1 MKSTASGTKSG
12 LVAIIG
18 RPNAGK
24 STLLNRILGSQVSIV
39 TPKAQ
44 TTRERVLGILTND
57 HGQIV
62 FVDTPGIHKAK
73 AGGFNEFMVGEAG
86 EALDGPNRIWYLVDP
101 DSKLEHEQAVISIL
115 EKKADRR
122 TPISILLNKSDV
134 RSQSQKTTELVS
146 GVCDKL
152 SGLGFSAVESSQIS
166 GRRGQGVEQLLAA
179 TWASLPEGPFLFP
192 DEDQL
197 SDRPM
202 RFFVAEKIREQLF
215 MKLGDEVPYS
225 CAVEISK
232 FDEEARPLRIEA
244 VIHVERDSQK
254 GMVIGAG
261 GKKIKE
267 IGSAARAT
275 IEQFVG
281 APIFLGLQVAVMKD
295 WSRNAEMLRRLGYH
309 LPEKGRSK

>member
-1 MKSTASGTKSG
+1 MTQNKRSG

-18 RPNAGK
+18 RPNSGK

-44 TTRERVLGILTND
+44 TTRERVLGILSED
-57 HGQIV
+57 QGQIV

-73 AGGFNEFMVGEAG
+73 AGGFNAYMVSEAS

-101 DSKLEHEQAVISIL
+101 DSELEHELAVVKLLDQKAERQTAISL
-115 EKKADRR
+115 
-122 TPISILLNKSDV
+122 LLNKSDV
-134 RSQSQKTTELVS
+134 RSASAKTEALISGIQKEL
-146 GVCDKL
+146 KT
-152 SGLGFSAVESSQIS
+152 LGFDQVDTQHIS
-166 GRRGQGVEQLLAA
+166 GRRGVGVKELLEL
-179 TWASLPEGPFLFP
+179 TWRHLPEGPILFP

-215 MKLGDEVPYS
+215 MKLGDELPYS
-225 CAVEISK
+225 CAVEIEQFK
-232 FDEEARPLRIEA
+232 ENTKPIRIEA
-244 VIHVERDSQK
+244 TIHVERDSQK

-267 IGSAARAT
+267 IGSAARQS
-275 IEQFVG
+275 IEEFIG
-281 APIFLGLQVAVMKD
+281 APIFLGLQVAVLKD
-295 WSRNAEMLRRLGYH
+295 WSRNAENLKRLGYH
-309 LPEKGRSK
+309 LPEPQSQRKP